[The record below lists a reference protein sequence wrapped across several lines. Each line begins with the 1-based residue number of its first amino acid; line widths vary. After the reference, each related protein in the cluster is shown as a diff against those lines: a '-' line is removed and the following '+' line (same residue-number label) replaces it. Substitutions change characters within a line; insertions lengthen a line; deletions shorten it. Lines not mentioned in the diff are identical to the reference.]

1 MRRGVKMEMNESVRK
16 NLIIIRQIEGSS
28 IVEFA
33 AKIDVSRTT
42 LQNIEA
48 GKANLTLDM
57 VESIAKRLGIS
68 PLVLLSDEYDE
79 EQIRIVKV
87 LLDNLKWM
95 KRLTREEQ
103 TEVLRH
109 FNSLVRILSK
119 GEGYASED

>member
-1 MRRGVKMEMNESVRK
+1 MEMNESVRK